1 MKNLLT
7 PLLIVLP
14 QITAGLPSIRINKL
28 IDMNQMNVKKLFLVA
43 LLLCMSFCTYAQTEI
58 SQGKAPI
65 VGLKTNLPYWGTA
78 TFNAGLE
85 FRLAKKWSLD
95 IEAGLNPFDG
105 KNDDGTYDR
114 TLKHLRIQPELRYW
128 FCEAN
133 NGHFL
138 GLHVPYYLYNVADV
152 KLIGLENER
161 REGWGA
167 GVGLSY
173 GYQWFL
179 SKHWSMEA
187 TVGVGYIYFE
197 YDRYPCTDCGNR
209 ETNRHKN
216 YFGPTQAALNLIYLF

>member
-1 MKNLLT
+1 MK
-7 PLLIVLP
+7 
-14 QITAGLPSIRINKL
+14 
-28 IDMNQMNVKKLFLVA
+28 VKKLFFAA
-43 LLLCMSFCTYAQTEI
+43 LLLCVSLCTYAQTEI
-58 SQGKAPI
+58 GKGKAPV

-95 IEAGLNPFDG
+95 IEAGFNPFDG

-114 TLKHLRIQPELRYW
+114 SLKHLRIQPELRYW

-152 KLIGLENER
+152 KLIGLEDER

-173 GYQWFL
+173 GYQWML

-187 TVGVGYIYFE
+187 TVGVGHIYFE

-209 ETNRHKN
+209 ETDRHKN
-216 YFGPTQAALNLIYLF
+216 YFGPTQAALNFIYLF

>member
-1 MKNLLT
+1 MMKNFL
-7 PLLIVLP
+7 LLIF
-14 QITAGLPSIRINKL
+14 S
-28 IDMNQMNVKKLFLVA
+28 FLVST
-43 LLLCMSFCTYAQTEI
+43 LSAQTLVPE
-58 SQGKAPI
+58 SKAPV
-65 VGLKTNLPYWGTA
+65 VGIKTNIPYWGTA

-95 IEAGLNPFDG
+95 IEAGFNPFDG

-114 TLKHLRIQPELRYW
+114 SLKHLRIQPELRYW

-138 GLHVPYYLYNVADV
+138 GLHVPYYLYNVADA
-152 KLIGLENER
+152 KLLDLEGER

-173 GYQWFL
+173 GYQWML

-197 YDRYPCTDCGNR
+197 YDRYPCAECGNR

-216 YFGPTQAALNLIYLF
+216 YFGPTQAALNFIYLF

>member
-1 MKNLLT
+1 MK
-7 PLLIVLP
+7 
-14 QITAGLPSIRINKL
+14 
-28 IDMNQMNVKKLFLVA
+28 VKKLFFAA
-43 LLLCMSFCTYAQTEI
+43 LLLCVSLCTYAQTEI
-58 SQGKAPI
+58 GKGKAPV

-95 IEAGLNPFDG
+95 IEAGFNPFDG

-114 TLKHLRIQPELRYW
+114 SLKHLRIQPELRYW

-152 KLIGLENER
+152 KLIGLEDER

-173 GYQWFL
+173 GYQWML
-179 SKHWSMEA
+179 SKHWSMGGDRRGRVYLLRIRPLPLYRLRQPRDGPPQKLFRSHAGRIELHLSIL
-187 TVGVGYIYFE
+187 TV
-197 YDRYPCTDCGNR
+197 N
-209 ETNRHKN
+209 
-216 YFGPTQAALNLIYLF
+216 A

>member
-1 MKNLLT
+1 MK
-7 PLLIVLP
+7 
-14 QITAGLPSIRINKL
+14 
-28 IDMNQMNVKKLFLVA
+28 VKKLFFAA
-43 LLLCMSFCTYAQTEI
+43 LLLCVSLCTYAQTEI
-58 SQGKAPI
+58 GKGKAPV

-95 IEAGLNPFDG
+95 IEAGFNPFDG

-114 TLKHLRIQPELRYW
+114 SLKHLRIQPELRYW

-152 KLIGLENER
+152 KLIGLEDER

-173 GYQWFL
+173 GCSRSTGAWRRPSAYGT
-179 SKHWSMEA
+179 STSNTTAIPAPTAA
-187 TVGVGYIYFE
+187 TARRTATKTISVP
-197 YDRYPCTDCGNR
+197 RRP
-209 ETNRHKN
+209 H
-216 YFGPTQAALNLIYLF
+216 